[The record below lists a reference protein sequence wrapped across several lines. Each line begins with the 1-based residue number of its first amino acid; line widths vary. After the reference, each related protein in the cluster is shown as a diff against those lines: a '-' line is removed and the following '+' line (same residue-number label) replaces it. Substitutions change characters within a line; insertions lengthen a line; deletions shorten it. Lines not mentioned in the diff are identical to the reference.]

1 MRTSRRAPRLN
12 HDLIL
17 EPRDLEILKLFRTY
31 RLLPTNII
39 HALVGGSYYTVQRR
53 LTKLASGV
61 YSLKTDKLVMSGL
74 LDRFTFNGTTNNNAV
89 MVYSLSERGD
99 QKLTELGF
107 PPVDEYDR
115 SHNAHQA
122 LLDLLDAGIE
132 LGTTENRLIRWP
144 AIVAHPRTPKMP
156 PKPFRFDGLVPDGRP
171 FVLANPERSIL
182 FLKELDRS
190 SEGHKQLLA
199 KLELYKKHQEDIK
212 ARYGVRSLM
221 LLIVTTNEAR
231 RQNVLVDIQRVF
243 PKGCEWI
250 LTHVLDDYTIFGRR
264 PELPTHLVDVP
275 WQRAGKPP
283 FSLKTLTESLGLA
296 QK

>member
-1 MRTSRRAPRLN
+1 MRTSRYAPRLN
-12 HDLIL
+12 HDPIL

-39 HALVGGSYYTVQRR
+39 HALVGGSYFTVQRR

-74 LDRFTFNGTTNNNAV
+74 LDRFTFNGSTNVNAV
-89 MVYSLSERGD
+89 MVYQLSARGD
-99 QKLTELGF
+99 AKLTELGF

-132 LGTTENRLIRWP
+132 IGTKLFFLNRLIRWP
-144 AIVAHPRTPKMP
+144 QIAAHHLTPKQP
-156 PKPFRFDGLVPDGRP
+156 DKPFRFDGLVPDGRP
-171 FVLANPERSIL
+171 FVLANADRGIL

-199 KLELYKKHQEDIK
+199 KLHMYKKHEQAIK
-212 ARYGVRSLM
+212 DRYGVKSLM
-221 LLIVTTNEAR
+221 LLVVTTNEPR
-231 RQNVLVDIQRVF
+231 RQNILADIERVF
-243 PKGCEWI
+243 PNGCGWI
-250 LTHVLDDYTIFGRR
+250 LTHVLDDYTIFGRKPAIPR
-264 PELPTHLVDVP
+264 HLFDTP
-275 WQRAGKPP
+275 WLRAKKPP
-283 FSLKTLTESLGLA
+283 FSLKTLGEV
-296 QK
+296 